1 MSSMMFLA
9 GLEVGSPHLQR
20 HLQVGT
26 PSEGRHC
33 EGRRF
38 GAG

>member
-1 MSSMMFLA
+1 MMYFA
-9 GLEVGSPHLQR
+9 GLEVGSLHLQR

-26 PSEGRHC
+26 PSQGRRY